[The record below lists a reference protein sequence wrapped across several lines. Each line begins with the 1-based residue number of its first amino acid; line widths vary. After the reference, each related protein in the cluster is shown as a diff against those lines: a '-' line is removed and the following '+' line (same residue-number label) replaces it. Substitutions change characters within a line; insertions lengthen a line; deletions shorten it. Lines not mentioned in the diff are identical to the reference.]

1 MVKVLGA
8 TQLNPLFPEFATA
21 KIFLGALNRNS
32 HLAHPCFYSRRI
44 QKLRFI
50 RMMSRLLS

>member
-44 QKLRFI
+44 QKLCFI